1 MKWTINYS
9 RDARRF
15 FEKEDIHVNV
25 TEELRK
31 FLTKTRGMDINIDVK
46 KLKGD
51 WKGYYRLRKGKLRI
65 IFDVDFNNRSLFV
78 EKIDFRGGIYK
89 QP

>member
-15 FEKEDIHVNV
+15 FEKEDIHVKV

-31 FLTKTRGMDINIDVK
+31 FLTKTRGEDINIDVK

-65 IFDVDFNNRSLFV
+65 IFDMDFNNRSLFV